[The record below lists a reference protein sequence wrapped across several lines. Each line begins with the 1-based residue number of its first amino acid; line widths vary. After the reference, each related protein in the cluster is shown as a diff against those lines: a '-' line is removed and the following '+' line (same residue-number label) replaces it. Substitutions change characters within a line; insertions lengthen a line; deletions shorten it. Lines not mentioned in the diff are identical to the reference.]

1 MALRG
6 TPLPNPERCAWFDLE
21 ESFFL
26 MLFRGNVPGGASI
39 NCQGSFMKSFRLAM
53 FSSAFLTSL
62 AMAQSAPPA
71 PSAQSNQLTPKVLAE
86 MLQSASTFHDLVQN
100 LNKGLGPDVHTPG
113 PDGSSQHSVERT
125 AITVGAGAGV
135 GAAIGGMTRNQN
147 GLLIGAL
154 IGSAGGLV
162 LDEILK
168 HREQT
173 HPQPASQASP
183 QDAPVLKRR
192 PPQ

>member
-1 MALRG
+1 
-6 TPLPNPERCAWFDLE
+6 
-21 ESFFL
+21 
-26 MLFRGNVPGGASI
+26 
-39 NCQGSFMKSFRLAM
+39 MKSFLLSM
-53 FSSAFLTSL
+53 FSSACFSSL
-62 AMAQSAPPA
+62 ALAQSGSPA
-71 PSAQSNQLTPKVLAE
+71 QAAQSNQITPKALVE

-100 LNKGLGPDVHTPG
+100 LNKSLGPDVHTAG
-113 PDGSSQHSVERT
+113 PDGASQHSVERT
-125 AITVGAGAGV
+125 AVTIGAGAGV
-135 GAAIGGMTRNQN
+135 GAAIGGMTRSQN

-173 HPQPASQASP
+173 HPQPVQIQTNP
-183 QDAPVLKRR
+183 QDPPVLKQR